1 MKTSI
6 LPAIVIGAASL
17 VLSSSVIAGTNTSQ
31 PVEPVAGLFHAT
43 GSALSGVGH
52 AAVGVVG
59 GVVGGVAHGT
69 AYVLRGVT
77 HTSTKVMSGHE
88 MTTKHQVK
96 HVNY

>member
-17 VLSSSVIAGTNTSQ
+17 VLSSSVIAGTSTSQ

-43 GSALSGVGH
+43 GSVLSGVGR
-52 AAVGVVG
+52 AAV

-69 AYVLRGVT
+69 AYVLHGVT
-77 HTSTKVMSGHE
+77 HTSTKVMPDHT
-88 MTTKHQVK
+88 MTTKNHQVR